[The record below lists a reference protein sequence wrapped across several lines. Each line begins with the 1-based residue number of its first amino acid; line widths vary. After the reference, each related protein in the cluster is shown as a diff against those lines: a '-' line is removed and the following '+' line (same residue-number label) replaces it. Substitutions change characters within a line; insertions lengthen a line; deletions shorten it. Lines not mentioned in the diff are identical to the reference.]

1 MPSVMKDKGNK
12 TSTRSFN
19 PYEKRTQGSFN
30 PSTDAKSGKGGS
42 VNTKFTG
49 PNASKNANTTDAG
62 KKGKGLP
69 PGGEYFDGILRM
81 GEKREIYV
89 TSKAPKK

>member
-1 MPSVMKDKGNK
+1 MPSTMNDKGNK

-30 PSTDAKSGKGGS
+30 PSSDAKQGKGGS
-42 VNTKFTG
+42 VNGRFAG
-49 PNASKNANTTDAG
+49 PNPSKNTNTVDAG
-62 KKGKGLP
+62 KSGKGLP
-69 PGGEYFDGILRM
+69 PGGEYFDSINKM
-81 GEKREIYV
+81 GNKREIYV